1 MSIVPLQY
9 FRIDGTYIVDLE
21 TGENA
26 STLLPQWV
34 YQKLLTDKNWTCLRL
49 NGPGSKAKETAGDA
63 IVSSC
68 PVPAEGKTTDVDRT
82 SDS

>member
-34 YQKLLTDKNWTCLRL
+34 YQFEAERTGFK
-49 NGPGSKAKETAGDA
+49 SEGD
-63 IVSSC
+63 
-68 PVPAEGKTTDVDRT
+68 GW
-82 SDS
+82 